1 MKQTIILDGYLE
13 DLYLL
18 EELEQLNEVELK
30 KAIEKFTP
38 RNKLMNV
45 AKKLQKVVDMQNPKE
60 TLKKLKSLGIP
71 NVKFKKV
78 VSYLDK
84 KSDIFE
90 KNRKKAEIIIK
101 NSLPEA
107 DRKLIPIAATVVAI
121 KSITKPKRKPGNDPD
136 KLLKNSLRE
145 FVGEVREVEEE
156 HQEKIKREMLLDY
169 AIGAVIV
176 SIALGIIFLIL
187 HGGLAI
193 LAFIKGIIMAVILV
207 IILYQIFLITSVRI
221 SSYILYTAK

>member
-1 MKQTIILDGYLE
+1 MMEQTIILDGYLE
-13 DLYLL
+13 DLYLM
-18 EELEQLNEVELK
+18 EELEQLNEIELK

-38 RNKLMNV
+38 RNKLRNV

-60 TLKKLKSLGIP
+60 TLKKLKALGIP
-71 NVKFKKV
+71 DIKIKKV
-78 VSYLDK
+78 VSYLDN
-84 KSDIFE
+84 KSEIFE

-121 KSITKPKRKPGNDPD
+121 KSITKPKREPSNDPD

-145 FVGEVREVEEE
+145 FVGEVRQVEEE

-193 LAFIKGIIMAVILV
+193 LAFIKGIIIAVILI
-207 IILYQIFLITSVRI
+207 IILFQVFLITSVRLSTFI
-221 SSYILYTAK
+221 MASV